1 MAVLIGKRA
10 PLFEADAVVNGGE
23 FVEKFSLEQ
32 FIGKKHV
39 VFFFYPLD
47 FTFVCPTELLAFQDK
62 LAEFEKR
69 NVAVVGCSVDSKFS
83 HWAWLNTEKNQG
95 GIKGVK
101 YPIVSDLSKTI
112 SSNFDVLAGD
122 WVYNEDGT
130 IEFEGGPVAYRGL
143 FLIDKQGIVRH
154 QVIND
159 LPLGRSVEE
168 ALRMVDAL
176 QFFEENGEVC
186 PADWHKGD
194 EGMKATANGVADYL
208 SKH

>member
-1 MAVLIGKRA
+1 MSVLVGKKA
-10 PLFEADAVVNGGE
+10 PSFESVAVVNGGE

-32 FIGKKHV
+32 YIGKKHV

-47 FTFVCPTELLAFQDK
+47 FTFVCPTELLAFQEK
-62 LAEFEKR
+62 LQEFEKR
-69 NVAVVGCSVDSKFS
+69 NVAVVGCSIDSKFS
-83 HWAWLNTEKNQG
+83 HWAWLNTEKNKG

-112 SSNFDVLAGD
+112 AANYDVLAGE
-122 WVYNEDGT
+122 WIYNEDGT
-130 IEFEGGPVAYRGL
+130 LEFDGTPQAYRGL

-154 QVIND
+154 QVVND
-159 LPLGRSVEE
+159 FPLGRSIDE

-176 QFFEENGEVC
+176 QFNEENGEVC

-194 EGMKATANGVADYL
+194 EGMKETSDSVASYL